1 MKKSIDRLRGLKN
14 LLIDAVDHG
23 AGAIE
28 KVHLGT
34 AKRTF
39 DVLEAIPGIDEPTKV
54 VHVVHDVSV
63 QGVYGAVRLVTRVV
77 GVVLDAAIDVVEVE
91 VGADG
96 DVKPRA

>member
-54 VHVVHDVSV
+54 AHVVHDVSV
-63 QGVYGAVRLVTRVV
+63 AGVYGAVRLVTRVV
-77 GVVLDAAIDVVEVE
+77 GVVLDAAIDVAEYEVVEAKRDDE
-91 VGADG
+91 
-96 DVKPRA
+96 